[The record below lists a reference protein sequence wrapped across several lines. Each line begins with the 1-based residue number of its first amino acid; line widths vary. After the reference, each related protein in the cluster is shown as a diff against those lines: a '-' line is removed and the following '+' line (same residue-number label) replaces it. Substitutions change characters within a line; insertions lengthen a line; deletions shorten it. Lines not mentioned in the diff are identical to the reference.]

1 MELCT
6 QPELRME
13 ELNTPQKDIATRR
26 SSTKADLPMDADS
39 NHHLIQMKHLA
50 GYSPAAICLSFGTNG
65 MTGAVCPLP
74 PAAAAAH
81 LPDRANHRINR
92 ARANSPTTVDVSS
105 DEGDDEDSNVDED
118 EVNAEENEE

>member
-39 NHHLIQMKHLA
+39 NHPNS
-50 GYSPAAICLSFGTNG
+50 GYTAAR
-65 MTGAVCPLP
+65 A
-74 PAAAAAH
+74 AAAAAH